1 MDLLPPRAQ
10 KKKKERINIMEG
22 NSIINTIKNWFIKRG
37 DTFSSLGKSVTT
49 SIGTVLIFVA
59 VIAVVILIAVVAQ
72 KLIDRKKGISGSENK
87 LKVNR
92 TAIIAML
99 SAVAIIL
106 NLFSFP
112 LWFAPGF
119 YKLDLSE
126 LPVLIGTLA
135 LGPVAGV
142 AIEAVKIILN
152 LLFNGTSTAFVG
164 EIANF
169 IMGCAYVV
177 PAGIIY
183 YNNKNRKNA
192 LIGIGVGTLV
202 SITVGSLLNAF
213 LLLPV
218 YAKIYGMPLEELI
231 AMGTAKNASISGM
244 TTFILLAVAPFNLVK
259 YGLVSIVTLF
269 IYKPISRLLKNS

>member
-1 MDLLPPRAQ
+1 
-10 KKKKERINIMEG
+10 MEG
-22 NSIINTIKNWFIKRG
+22 NSIFSSIKNWFIKRG
-37 DTFSSLGKSVTT
+37 DTFSSLGKSITT
-49 SIGTVLIFVA
+49 SVGTVLIF
-59 VIAVVILIAVVAQ
+59 IAIIAAVILIAVAAQ
-72 KLIDRKKGISGSENK
+72 KLIDRKKPVSGSENK
-87 LKVNR
+87 LKINR
-92 TAIIAML
+92 IAIIAML

-119 YKLDLSE
+119 YKLDFSE

-152 LLFNGTSTAFVG
+152 LLLNGTSTAFVG

-183 YNNKNRKNA
+183 YNKKNRKNA

-202 SITVGSLLNAF
+202 SITAGSLLNAF

-218 YAKIYGMPLEELI
+218 YAKIYGMPLDALI

>member
-1 MDLLPPRAQ
+1 MD
-10 KKKKERINIMEG
+10 NEG
-22 NSIINTIKNWFIKRG
+22 NGGFISQWFAKRG
-37 DTFSSLGKSVTT
+37 EVFTKLGKSF
-49 SIGTVLIFVA
+49 SSSLGTVLIFIA
-59 VIAVVILIAVVAQ
+59 VIAAVVAIAIVAQ
-72 KLIDRKKGISGSENK
+72 KLIDRKNGTNSNSGK
-87 LKVNR
+87 LKINSMAV
-92 TAIIAML
+92 IAML

-119 YKLDLSE
+119 YKLDFSE
-126 LPVLIGTLA
+126 LPVVIGTLA

-142 AIEAVKIILN
+142 AIEAVKILLN

-164 EIANF
+164 ELANF
-169 IMGCAYVV
+169 VMGCAYVV

-192 LIGIGVGTLV
+192 VIGLIVGAIV
-202 SITVGSLLNAF
+202 SITAGSLLNAF

-218 YAKIYGMPLEELI
+218 YAKIYGMPIENLI
-231 AMGTAKNASISGM
+231 AMGTEKNAGISGM

-259 YGLVSIVTLF
+259 YGLVSIITMV
-269 IYKPISRLLKNS
+269 IYKPISRLLKEQRK

>member
-1 MDLLPPRAQ
+1 MID
-10 KKKKERINIMEG
+10 KKNG
-22 NSIINTIKNWFIKRG
+22 TSSNS
-37 DTFSSLGKSVTT
+37 
-49 SIGTVLIFVA
+49 
-59 VIAVVILIAVVAQ
+59 
-72 KLIDRKKGISGSENK
+72 EK

-92 TAIIAML
+92 IALIAML

-106 NLFSFP
+106 NLFSVP

-126 LPVLIGTLA
+126 LPVVIGTFA

-152 LLFNGTSTAFVG
+152 LLFNGTTTAFVG

-183 YNNKNRKNA
+183 YSNKTRKNA
-192 LIGIGVGTLV
+192 LIGLGIGTLV
-202 SITVGSLLNAF
+202 SITAGSLLNAF

-218 YAKIYGMPLEELI
+218 YAKIYGMPLEALI
-231 AMGTAKNASISGM
+231 AMGTAKNKSISGM

-259 YGLVSIVTLF
+259 YGLVSIFTMM
-269 IYKPISRLLKNS
+269 IYKPISRLIKNN